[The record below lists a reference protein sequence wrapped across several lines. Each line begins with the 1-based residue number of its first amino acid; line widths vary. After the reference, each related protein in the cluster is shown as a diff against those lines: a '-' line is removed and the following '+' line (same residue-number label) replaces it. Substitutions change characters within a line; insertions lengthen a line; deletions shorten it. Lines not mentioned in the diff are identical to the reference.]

1 MGGLPSDKQGGIADL
16 QTTAADGHY
25 LAPFAPILLSIAY
38 VREKDKPRA
47 LELLTGKR
55 SFFAADFTSSSG
67 ALIPGCFLAN
77 ILRSSS
83 EISTYGSPG
92 AFIRNSPVCNRPVT
106 LRR

>member
-47 LELLTGKR
+47 LELLTGLR
-55 SFFAADFTSSSG
+55 QEFSANALFSRQISHLQAAH
-67 ALIPGCFLAN
+67 
-77 ILRSSS
+77 
-83 EISTYGSPG
+83 
-92 AFIRNSPVCNRPVT
+92 
-106 LRR
+106 